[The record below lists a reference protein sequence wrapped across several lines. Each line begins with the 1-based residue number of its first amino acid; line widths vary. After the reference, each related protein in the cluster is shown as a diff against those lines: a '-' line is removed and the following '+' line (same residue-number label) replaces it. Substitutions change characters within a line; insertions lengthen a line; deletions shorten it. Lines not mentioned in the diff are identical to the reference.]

1 MNHSRNGDQK
11 PKERRAASRRRSP
24 GTGHRF
30 EARLESAGGGGH
42 LVRVP
47 QRIVEA
53 LGGGARIP
61 VNATFNGIP
70 YRGSIFRM
78 GGPPFIGVVK
88 AIIAQ
93 ARVAVGDKLDVVVE
107 SDAGIRTIV
116 PPPDLEKALAKNA
129 TARAAW
135 AKLSYTRQ
143 RELVQALEAAK
154 KPETRERRLQK
165 AIDELALFAKQ

>member
-1 MNHSRNGDQK
+1 MT
-11 PKERRAASRRRSP
+11 SRRPVDAPRGISFAA
-24 GTGHRF
+24 T
-30 EARLESAGGGGH
+30 LESAGGGGH
-42 LVRVP
+42 LVVVPDRV
-47 QRIVEA
+47 VEA

-78 GGPPFIGVVK
+78 GGPPFIGVAK
-88 AIIAQ
+88 AIMAQ

-129 TARAAW
+129 TAKAAW

-143 RELVQALEAAK
+143 RELVQSLEAAR
-154 KPETRERRLQK
+154 KPETRARRLQK
-165 AIDELALFAKQ
+165 AIDGLSTTT